1 MALLTLIHV
10 PIKGMT
16 GLEESAYVGRKISH
30 PFNIQAVAD
39 AKMRLIFIYF
49 LLVNF
54 KRNMPF
60 FSNLFCYC
68 YMYAVTYIYC

>member
-39 AKMRLIFIYF
+39 AKMR
-49 LLVNF
+49 
-54 KRNMPF
+54 
-60 FSNLFCYC
+60 
-68 YMYAVTYIYC
+68 

>member
-16 GLEESAYVGRKISH
+16 GLEESAYVGRKIFH

-54 KRNMPF
+54 KRNIPF
-60 FSNLFCYC
+60 FPNLFCYC